1 MTVEGVD
8 WSRAAWD
15 KSQLW
20 PYYTMISDNFLNLVL
35 LQILFL

>member
-20 PYYTMISDNFLNLVL
+20 PYYATISDFLKLFL